1 MENTERA
8 LDTLTQ
14 CIYKAIDKKIEKL
27 FCDYEAIVLS
37 SEGDY
42 CTVLIN
48 NAKYKVKNGTAIT
61 FQRNDKVCTVLID
74 NCRYTAKN
82 GTPFEFQKNDKCLV
96 HYINGNQQK
105 KLIIAKL

>member
-1 MENTERA
+1 MNGEEKEVK
-8 LDTLTQ
+8 TLVKY
-14 CIYKAIDKKIEKL
+14 IIDAIDKKIEFLK
-27 FCDYEAIVLS
+27 CDREAIVL
-37 SEGDY
+37 E
-42 CTVLIN
+42 V
-48 NAKYKVKNGTAIT
+48 NAN
-61 FQRNDKVCTVLID
+61 VCTVLID

>member
-27 FCDYEAIVLS
+27 FCDYEAIIISVD
-37 SEGDY
+37 ENY

-48 NAKYKVKNGTAIT
+48 NCQYKVKNGTAI
-61 FQRNDKVCTVLID
+61 K
-74 NCRYTAKN
+74 
-82 GTPFEFQKNDKCLV
+82 FQKNDKCLV
-96 HYINGNQQK
+96 HFINGNQQRK
-105 KLIIAKL
+105 IIIAKL

>member
-48 NAKYKVKNGTAIT
+48 NAKYKVKNGTTI
-61 FQRNDKVCTVLID
+61 N
-74 NCRYTAKN
+74 
-82 GTPFEFQKNDKCLV
+82 FQKNDKCLV